1 MPRNGS
7 GTYVPPTNSWNPAV
21 DGTPIQSTAWAAQLA
36 DISGGLSQSLSSD
49 GQTTASAMIPFAQG
63 VSVNSGTVS
72 VPSLTFILDPDTGFY
87 RVGANVIGLSAGGVL
102 VLSAASTGVTMP
114 LNLTVTGSLAV
125 ATNVT
130 VTGNLTVVGTTTLA
144 LATNSV
150 TNAKLAQVA
159 TATFKGR
166 ATAST
171 GDVEDLTAA
180 QAAALLPAVVGDSGS
195 GGTKGLVPAPA
206 ATDAALGKV
215 LGAGGTW
222 VVAVPAGAICAF
234 GMSTVP
240 TGWLYCNGQ
249 TVSRTTYARL
259 FAAISTTFGAG
270 DGSTTFALP
279 DLRGYFARGW
289 DDGRGVDT
297 ARAFGSNQAD
307 ELKAHTHTVPAQ
319 SNANSGTFVEDA
331 DGTGTPQ
338 AVNTGSTGGTETRP
352 LNIALAYFIKD

>member
-21 DGTPIQSTAWAAQLA
+21 DGTPIQSSAWAAQLT
-36 DISGGLSQSLSSD
+36 DLSAALTQSIAKD
-49 GQTTASAMIPFAQG
+49 GQTTTSAIIPFGQG
-63 VSVNSGTVS
+63 VSLNAGTVAA
-72 VPSLTFILDPDTGFY
+72 PALTFTADTDTGFY
-87 RVGANVIGLSAGGVL
+87 RVGANVLGLSAGGVL

-114 LNLTVTGSLAV
+114 LNLTVTGNLAV
-125 ATNVT
+125 N
-130 VTGNLTVVGTTTLA
+130 GTTTLT
-144 LATNSV
+144 LAANSV
-150 TNAKLAQVA
+150 TNAMLAQVA

-166 ATAST
+166 TTAST
-171 GDVEDLTAA
+171 GNVEDLTAA
-180 QAAALLPAVVGDSGS
+180 QAAALLPAMVGDSGS

-206 ATDAALGKV
+206 AADAAAGKV

-222 VVAVPAGAICAF
+222 VVVGVPAGAICAF

-240 TGWLYCNGQ
+240 SGWLYCNGQ

-338 AVNTGSTGGTETRP
+338 AVNTGSTGGAETRP
-352 LNIALAYFIKD
+352 VNIALAYFIKD

>member
-7 GTYVPPTNSWNPAV
+7 GSYVPPTNSWNPAV
-21 DGTPIQSTAWAAQLA
+21 DGTPIQSSAWAAQLT
-36 DISGGLSQSLSSD
+36 DLSAALTQSIAKD
-49 GQTTASAMIPFAQG
+49 GQTTTSAIIPFGQG
-63 VSVNSGTVS
+63 VSLNAGTVAA
-72 VPSLTFILDPDTGFY
+72 PAYTFTADTDTGFY
-87 RVGANVIGLSAGGVL
+87 RVGANVLGLSAGGVL

-114 LNLTVTGSLAV
+114 LNLTVTGNLVVSGS
-125 ATNVT
+125 AT
-130 VTGNLTVVGTTTLA
+130 LT

-150 TNAKLAQVA
+150 TNAMLAQVA

-166 ATAST
+166 TTAST
-171 GDVEDLTAA
+171 GNVEDLTAA

-206 ATDAALGKV
+206 AADAALGKV

-234 GMSTVP
+234 GMSSAP

-289 DDGRGVDT
+289 DDGRGVDSGRT
-297 ARAFGSNQAD
+297 FGSNQAD
-307 ELKAHTHTVPAQ
+307 ELKAHTHSVPVQ

-338 AVNTGSTGGTETRP
+338 TVNTGSTGGSETRP
-352 LNIALAYFIKD
+352 VNIALAYFIKD